1 MGAFG
6 LAREA
11 WRAARACRRRRRRV
25 FHGLAQGLR
34 AAGLSKEEV
43 RLLMRYAR
51 ETDREGCSTSPPGA
65 SALTEG
71 DYRG

>member
-11 WRAARACRRRRRRV
+11 WRAARACRRRRRV

-34 AAGLSKEEV
+34 AAGLSEEEV

-51 ETDREGCSTSPPGA
+51 ETDRKGCSTSPPGA

-71 DYRG
+71 GYRG